1 MYKNERGFLKM
12 IGSGFLDCNKMIKD
26 EAKLGEFPSNKSIFN
41 KAFQVAWPSA
51 LESILVA
58 LIGAVDTM
66 MVGTLG
72 TAAIAAVG
80 ICNQPKFVIMATI
93 LGLNVGVNVIVARR
107 KGEKDQAKANL
118 TLRNALVLSVFLSAI
133 LSAIGYICA
142 SPGLA
147 FAGANADYLDLSVT
161 YFRYIM
167 IGNFFYCMS
176 LTMTAAQRGAGNT
189 KISMITNLS
198 ANVVNVIMNVM
209 LINGLFFFPRLEVK
223 GAAIATMLGNIVA
236 FIMALYSVSKKDGYL
251 HLSFKDNWKFDRETL
266 VALYRISLPSFIE
279 QIFLRIGFFTY
290 TKAVANLGTVRY
302 ATHQICMNIMT
313 ISFGLGDGL
322 SVASSTLVG
331 QSLGARRSDLAIVYG
346 KVLQRIGFIMSV
358 LLGIGI
364 VLTRSEIMWLFS
376 KETEV
381 IRMGAEILIMLA
393 VTIQFQVNQV
403 ITMGCLRGAGDAK
416 FVAFISLIT
425 VTIIRPC
432 STYLFAYTMGLGL
445 PGAWLSVFLD
455 QLIRLVASKWR
466 FNQAKWTKITI

>member
-1 MYKNERGFLKM
+1 
-12 IGSGFLDCNKMIKD
+12 
-26 EAKLGEFPSNKSIFN
+26 
-41 KAFQVAWPSA
+41 
-51 LESILVA
+51 
-58 LIGAVDTM
+58 
-66 MVGTLG
+66 
-72 TAAIAAVG
+72 
-80 ICNQPKFVIMATI
+80 
-93 LGLNVGVNVIVARR
+93 
-107 KGEKDQAKANL
+107 
-118 TLRNALVLSVFLSAI
+118 
-133 LSAIGYICA
+133 
-142 SPGLA
+142 
-147 FAGANADYLDLSVT
+147 
-161 YFRYIM
+161 
-167 IGNFFYCMS
+167 
-176 LTMTAAQRGAGNT
+176 
-189 KISMITNLS
+189 
-198 ANVVNVIMNVM
+198 
-209 LINGLFFFPRLEVK
+209 
-223 GAAIATMLGNIVA
+223 MLGNIVA

-364 VLTRSEIMWLFS
+364 VLARSEIMWLFS